1 MAHLN
6 ISLAELQAFLLIF
19 LRVGAILMTVP
30 ILGSRNIPI
39 LFKVGL
45 SFTIGLLLYPIL
57 NLDEFP
63 ARFEII
69 SFGVG
74 VISEILLGVIIG
86 ISVRMVFA
94 GVQLAGQLVG
104 FQMGLAMAN
113 VIDPTTS
120 EQLPLLGELNNIIA
134 LLIFLAINAHH
145 WFLRAIVD
153 SFRIVPPFG
162 FHFSGS
168 LMDQLVALGG
178 NMFVIAIKVGAPVI
192 AALFLTTVAFGV
204 AARAVPQMNIFFV
217 AMPLKIL
224 VGLLFLGFSVPYMS
238 SFMRSVFVGLESS
251 ILHLLRAM

>member
-1 MAHLN
+1 MAYLN
-6 ISLAELQAFLLIF
+6 ISLAEVQAFLLIF
-19 LRVGAILMTVP
+19 LRVGAILLTVP
-30 ILGSRNIPI
+30 IFSSSTIPL

-45 SFTIGLLLYPIL
+45 SFTIGLILYPIL

-63 ARFEII
+63 TQFEII
-69 SFGVG
+69 SFGAG
-74 VISEILLGVIIG
+74 VISEIILGVIIG
-86 ISVRMVFA
+86 TSVRMVIA

-104 FQMGLAMAN
+104 FQMGLALAN
-113 VIDPTTS
+113 IVDPTTS

-153 SFRIVPPFG
+153 SFQIVPPFS
-162 FHFSGS
+162 FQFSGS
-168 LMDQLVALGG
+168 LMDQLVVLGG
-178 NMFVIAIKVGAPVI
+178 NMFIIAIKVGAPVI

-224 VGLLFLGFSVPYMS
+224 VGLLFFGFSLPYMS
-238 SFMRSVFVGLESS
+238 SYMKLVFAGLESS
-251 ILHLLRAM
+251 ILHLLRTM